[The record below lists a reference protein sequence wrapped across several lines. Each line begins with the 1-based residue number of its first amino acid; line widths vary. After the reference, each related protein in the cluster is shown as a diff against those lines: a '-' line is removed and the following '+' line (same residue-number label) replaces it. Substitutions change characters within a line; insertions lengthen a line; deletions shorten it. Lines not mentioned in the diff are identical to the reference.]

1 MISTRTVVTFS
12 SLRRSLLAFWC
23 AYARERR
30 NGTEP
35 TCQRRIRA
43 KHVVPLLYPLNWP
56 SCWHKKKSTVRI
68 ERWGLGAKRRNDDE
82 GMPCFALRASSWT
95 SFASILLLRNS
106 NRIFIRCE
114 KNVDK
119 SSNCESNDI
128 LGRVSFTLSF
138 YAYAIW
144 MLILAQN
151 SMNIQVAIKHVQH
164 GKGRWMAGLNESRN
178 GQHSWRA
185 SFPEVSWKVC
195 TDEK

>member
-1 MISTRTVVTFS
+1 MATTRSVHEACTVARWGEGNSQIMAINLMISTRTVVTFF

-119 SSNCESNDI
+119 SSNPTISLD
-128 LGRVSFTLSF
+128 
-138 YAYAIW
+138 AYPSPYPFMRTRFECW
-144 MLILAQN
+144 F
-151 SMNIQVAIKHVQH
+151 
-164 GKGRWMAGLNESRN
+164 SRKIA
-178 GQHSWRA
+178 WIYR
-185 SFPEVSWKVC
+185 
-195 TDEK
+195 